1 MSQEQSR
8 KRAARIPSDPLKH
21 SRFARR
27 LLTAQPQLKCEIAA
41 EGPWTREAMRDFIA
55 GQPQETE
62 PQLHAVLRQLRQR
75 VILRLLARD
84 LLRKADLAEV
94 CATTTALAEVTIQ
107 SALVWLEPRLEA
119 DLGVPA
125 SEKGERQRLIVVGM
139 GKLGGGELNV
149 SSDVDLIFIY
159 PEEGEARS
167 ASACHR
173 GAIAGHQGAGPVH
186 EPRGQEHGSRSV
198 SNHEFF
204 TRLGR
209 RLIAALAGPTA
220 DGQVFRVDMRLRPW
234 GDSGPLAASFDA
246 LEQYLVAQGREWERY
261 AWIKGRALTS
271 ETADERWNPQN
282 DRGWNAQSDSG
293 WNAQSAL
300 GAIVRPFVYRKY
312 LDFGAFAAMRDLHA
326 QIRAEVARRE
336 LADHIKLGPGGI
348 REIEF
353 IAQAFQLIRGG
364 RDAGLQVRPTLRV
377 LALLAER
384 RILPEDAAEQLSE
397 AYVFLRELEHR
408 LQYLDDAQTHT
419 LPRDRADRAL
429 VAESMGFASWTAFAA
444 VLDAHRERVSQQF
457 EQVFSIQE
465 TPLHALASLWQDGQD
480 DLVGAGTGAE
490 KRLEALGFRSSADLA
505 ARLRAIRGSARYAD
519 LPEASRNRFDLLV
532 PRLIE
537 LAAARGNPDA
547 TLERCLTLIDTISR
561 RAAYLALLDEHPQA
575 LAKLA
580 ELVSASIWASEY
592 LNRHPVVLDE
602 LLDARVV
609 TDEPDWREFGNAL
622 RRQMMAF
629 AGDPERQM
637 DLLREAHHAQS
648 FRLLVQ
654 DLAGHLTVERLPD
667 PLSGLADCVLQV
679 TLELCWTQIRT
690 RHCERPRFAVI
701 AYGKLGGKELGYA
714 SDLDIIFLHD
724 DPHEAAAENY
734 AKLAARINNWLNAR
748 TGAGVLFETDLRLRP
763 DGDAGLLVSSVD
775 AFRQYQR
782 QSAWVWE
789 HQALTRARCC
799 AGDATVGAL
808 FGATRRAIRRAPRDP
823 ERRGEEVLAMRR
835 QMLEG
840 HPNKSAL
847 FDLKHDRGGMVD
859 IEFMVQYLVLAH
871 SSRHTGL
878 TANDGN
884 IALLRLAA
892 DLGLIPR
899 DLSDAVRDAY
909 RDYRRRQHGLRLN
922 GARYARVP
930 REEVNAAIGA
940 TRGLWRAVFGTD
952 SP

>member
-1 MSQEQSR
+1 MSR
-8 KRAARIPSDPLKH
+8 KRATRTPIDPLSH
-21 SRFARR
+21 SRFAQR
-27 LLTAQPQLKCEIAA
+27 LLTAQPQLKAEFAA
-41 EGPWTREAMRDFIA
+41 EGPWTREAMRAFVA
-55 GQPQETE
+55 GQPQQTE
-62 PQLHAVLRQLRQR
+62 PQLHAVLRALRQR
-75 VILRLLARD
+75 VMLRLLARD
-84 LLRKADLAEV
+84 LLREADLAEV
-94 CATTTALAEVTIQ
+94 CATTTALAQVTIQ
-107 SALVWLEPRLEA
+107 AALDWLVPRLEA
-119 DLGVPA
+119 DLGVP
-125 SEKGERQRLIVVGM
+125 SSDQGEHQHLIVVGM

-149 SSDVDLIFIY
+149 SSDIDLIFLY
-159 PEEGEARS
+159 PEEGET
-167 ASACHR
+167 R
-173 GAIAGHQGAGPVH
+173 GAGAGHGHG
-186 EPRGQEHGSRSV
+186 GQEHGGRSL

-209 RLIAALAGPTA
+209 RLIAALAEPTE

-234 GDSGPLAASFDA
+234 GEAGPLAASFDA

-261 AWIKGRALTS
+261 AWIKGRALTGRGD
-271 ETADERWNPQN
+271 DERGRAQSDGGWTPQN
-282 DRGWNAQSDSG
+282 DTGWNAQD
-293 WNAQSAL
+293 AL
-300 GAIVRPFVYRKY
+300 GAVVRPFVYRKY

-326 QIRAEVARRE
+326 QIRAEVARRD

-384 RILPEDAAEQLSE
+384 RILPEDASAQLAES
-397 AYVFLRELEHR
+397 YVFLRQLEHR
-408 LQYLDDAQTHT
+408 LQYLDDAQMHT
-419 LPRDRADRAL
+419 LPGDKADRAL
-429 VAESMGFASWTAFAA
+429 VAGSMGFASWDKFAA
-444 VLDAHRERVSQQF
+444 VLDRHRERVSQQF
-457 EQVFSIQE
+457 EQVFSTQE
-465 TPLHALASLWQDGQD
+465 TPRHALASLWQG
-480 DLVGAGTGAE
+480 DLDPGGGAE
-490 KRLEALGFRSSADLA
+490 ERLEALGFRSSADLA
-505 ARLRAIRGSARYAD
+505 ARLRAIRASARYAD
-519 LPEASRNRFDLLV
+519 LPEASRNRFDLLA

-537 LAAARGNPDA
+537 LSSACANPDA
-547 TLERCLTLIDTISR
+547 TLERCLTLIETISR

-580 ELVSASIWASEY
+580 ELVSASSWAAEY
-592 LNRHPVVLDE
+592 LNRHPIVLDE

-654 DLAGHLTVERLPD
+654 DLAGHLTVERLAD
-667 PLSGLADCVLQV
+667 HLSDLADCVLQV
-679 TLELCWTQIRT
+679 ILELCWTQLRT
-690 RHCERPRFAVI
+690 RHCDFPRFAVI

-724 DPHEAAAENY
+724 DPHEAAPENY

-808 FGATRRAIRRAPRDP
+808 FEDTRRAILRAPREP
-823 ERRGEEVLAMRR
+823 ERLREEVLAMRR

>member
-1 MSQEQSR
+1 MSEKLSR
-8 KRAARIPSDPLKH
+8 KHAARIQGDPLQY
-21 SRFARR
+21 SRFAQR
-27 LLTAQPQLKCEIAA
+27 LLAAQPQLMSELAA
-41 EGPWTREAMRDFIA
+41 EGPWTREAMRAFIA
-55 GQPQETE
+55 RQPQDTE

-75 VILRLLARD
+75 VMLRLLARD

-107 SALVWLEPRLEA
+107 SALVWLEPRLEG
-119 DLGVPA
+119 DLGTPV
-125 SEKGERQRLIVVGM
+125 SEKGEHQRLIVVGM

-149 SSDVDLIFIY
+149 SSDIDLIFIY
-159 PEEGEARS
+159 PEEGQT
-167 ASACHR
+167 R
-173 GAIAGHQGAGPVH
+173 GTSTGQ
-186 EPRGQEHGSRSV
+186 ERRGQERGGRSL

-209 RLIAALAGPTA
+209 RLIGALAEPTA

-234 GDSGPLAASFDA
+234 GDAGPLAASFDA

-261 AWIKGRALTS
+261 AWIKGRALTG
-271 ETADERWNPQN
+271 EGDDERES
-282 DRGWNAQSDSG
+282 AQSGSGWSPQSDTG

-300 GAIVRPFVYRKY
+300 SAVVRPFVYRKY

-326 QIRAEVARRE
+326 QIRAEVARRD

-384 RILPEDAAEQLSE
+384 RILPEDAAAQLAES
-397 AYVFLRELEHR
+397 YVFLRQLEHR

-419 LPRDRADRAL
+419 LPGDKADRAL
-429 VAESMGFASWTAFAA
+429 VAGSMGFASWNRFAA
-444 VLDAHRERVSQQF
+444 VLDAYRERVSQQF
-457 EQVFSIQE
+457 EQIFSTQE
-465 TPLHALASLWQDGQD
+465 TPRHALASLWQG
-480 DLVGAGTGAE
+480 DLDAGGGAE
-490 KRLEALGFRSSADLA
+490 ERLEALGFRSSADLA
-505 ARLRAIRGSARYAD
+505 ARLRAIRRSARYAD
-519 LPEASRNRFDLLV
+519 LPDASRSRFDLLA

-537 LAAARGNPDA
+537 LSAACGNPDA
-547 TLERCLTLIDTISR
+547 TLERCLTLIETISR

-580 ELVSASIWASEY
+580 ELVSASSWASEY
-592 LNRHPVVLDE
+592 LNRHPIVLDE
-602 LLDARVV
+602 LLDARGV

-622 RRQMMAF
+622 RAQMMAF
-629 AGDPERQM
+629 GGDPERQM

-654 DLAGHLTVERLPD
+654 DLAGHLTVERLAD
-667 PLSGLADCVLQV
+667 HLSDLADCVLQV
-679 TLELCWTQIRT
+679 ILELCWTQLRT
-690 RHCERPRFAVI
+690 RHCEFPRFAVI

-724 DPHEAAAENY
+724 DPREAAPENY
-734 AKLAARINNWLNAR
+734 ARLAVRINNWLNAR

-763 DGDAGLLVSSVD
+763 DGAAGLLVSSVE
-775 AFRQYQR
+775 AFRRYQR
-782 QSAWVWE
+782 EAAWVWE
-789 HQALTRARCC
+789 HQALTRARYC

-808 FGATRRAIRRAPRDP
+808 FEETRREILRAPRDP
-823 ERRGEEVLAMRR
+823 GKLREEVLAMRR
-835 QMLEG
+835 QMIEG
-840 HPNKSAL
+840 HPNKSEL

-859 IEFMVQYLVLAH
+859 IEFIVQYLVLAH

-884 IALLRLAA
+884 IALLRIAA
-892 DLGLIPR
+892 DLGLIAR

-922 GARYARVP
+922 GAPYARVP
-930 REEVNAAIGA
+930 HAEVAAAIEA
-940 TRGLWRAVFGTD
+940 TRALWRAVFGTE
-952 SP
+952 SPGS

>member
-1 MSQEQSR
+1 MNR
-8 KRAARIPSDPLKH
+8 KRAPPIPSDPLKY

-27 LLTAQPQLKCEIAA
+27 LLTAQPQLKYELAA
-41 EGPWTREAMRDFIA
+41 EGPWTREAMRDFVA

-62 PQLHAVLRQLRQR
+62 PQLHAVLRQLRRR
-75 VILRLLARD
+75 VMLRLLARD
-84 LLRKADLAEV
+84 LLRRADLAEV
-94 CATTTALAEVTIQ
+94 CATTTTLAEVTIQ
-107 SALVWLEPRLEA
+107 SALGWLEPRLEA

-125 SEKGERQRLIVVGM
+125 SEKGEHQRLIVVGM

-159 PEEGEARS
+159 PEEGETRG
-167 ASACHR
+167 ASAVR
-173 GAIAGHQGAGPVH
+173 
-186 EPRGQEHGSRSV
+186 EHGARCL

-209 RLIAALAGPTA
+209 RLIAALAEPTA

-234 GDSGPLAASFDA
+234 GDSGPLVASFDA
-246 LEQYLVAQGREWERY
+246 LEQYFVAQGREWERY
-261 AWIKGRALTS
+261 AWIKGRALTGP
-271 ETADERWNPQN
+271 TTDERCNPQN
-282 DRGWNAQSDSG
+282 DRGWNVQD
-293 WNAQSAL
+293 AL

-326 QIRAEVARRE
+326 QIRAEVARRD

-384 RILPEDAAEQLSE
+384 RILPGDAAEQLCD

-419 LPRDRADRAL
+419 LPHDEADRAL
-429 VAESMGFASWTAFAA
+429 IAESMGFASWDKFAA
-444 VLDAHRERVSQQF
+444 ALDANRERVSQQF
-457 EQVFSIQE
+457 EQVFSTQE
-465 TPLHALASLWQDGQD
+465 APRHALASLWQSELLDTG
-480 DLVGAGTGAE
+480 GGAE
-490 KRLEALGFRSSADLA
+490 ERLEALGFRSSADLA
-505 ARLRAIRGSARYAD
+505 ARLRAIRASARYAD
-519 LPEASRNRFDLLV
+519 LPEASRNRFDLLA

-537 LAAARGNPDA
+537 LAAARANPDA
-547 TLERCLTLIDTISR
+547 TLERCLTLIETISR

-580 ELVSASIWASEY
+580 ELVSASSWAAEY

-602 LLDARVV
+602 LLDARVL
-609 TDEPDWREFGNAL
+609 TDEPDWRGFGNAL
-622 RRQMMAF
+622 RGQMMAF
-629 AGDPERQM
+629 ADDPERQM

-654 DLAGHLTVERLPD
+654 DLAGHLTVERLAD
-667 PLSGLADCVLQV
+667 HLSDLADCVLQV
-679 TLELCWTQIRT
+679 TLELCWTQLRT

-763 DGDAGLLVSSVD
+763 DGAAGLLVLSVD
-775 AFRQYQR
+775 AFRRYQR
-782 QSAWVWE
+782 ESAWVWE
-789 HQALTRARCC
+789 HQALTRARYC
-799 AGDATVGAL
+799 AGDASVGAR
-808 FGATRRAIRRAPRDP
+808 FEETRREILRAPRDP
-823 ERRGEEVLAMRR
+823 GKLREEVLAMRR

-840 HPNKSAL
+840 HPNKSEL

-859 IEFMVQYLVLAH
+859 IEFIVQYLVLAH

-884 IALLRLAA
+884 IALLRVAA
-892 DLGLIPR
+892 DLDLIAR

-930 REEVNAAIGA
+930 HKEVASAIEA
-940 TRGLWRAVFGTD
+940 TRALWRAVFGTE
-952 SP
+952 SPGS

>member
-1 MSQEQSR
+1 MSR
-8 KRAARIPSDPLKH
+8 KRATRTPIDPLSH
-21 SRFARR
+21 SRFAQR
-27 LLTAQPQLKCEIAA
+27 LLTAQPQLKAEFAA
-41 EGPWTREAMRDFIA
+41 EGPWTREAMRAFVA
-55 GQPQETE
+55 GQPQQTE
-62 PQLHAVLRQLRQR
+62 PQLHAVLRALRQR
-75 VILRLLARD
+75 VMLRLLARD
-84 LLRKADLAEV
+84 LLREADLAEV
-94 CATTTALAEVTIQ
+94 CATTTALAQVTIQ
-107 SALVWLEPRLEA
+107 AALDWLVPRLEA
-119 DLGVPA
+119 DLGVP
-125 SEKGERQRLIVVGM
+125 SSDQGERQHLIVVGM

-149 SSDVDLIFIY
+149 SSDIDLIFLY
-159 PEEGEARS
+159 PEEGET
-167 ASACHR
+167 R
-173 GAIAGHQGAGPVH
+173 GAGAGHGHG
-186 EPRGQEHGSRSV
+186 GQEHGGRSL

-209 RLIAALAGPTA
+209 RLIAALAEPTE

-234 GDSGPLAASFDA
+234 GDAGPLAASFDA

-261 AWIKGRALTS
+261 AWIKGRALTG
-271 ETADERWNPQN
+271 EAADEPAW
-282 DRGWNAQSDSG
+282 DSQSDSG
-293 WNAQSAL
+293 WNAHSDSGWNARSAL

-326 QIRAEVARRE
+326 QIRAEVARRD

-364 RDAGLQVRPTLRV
+364 RDAGLQARATLRV

-384 RILPEDAAEQLSE
+384 RILPEDVAAQLADS
-397 AYVFLRELEHR
+397 YVFLRQLEHR

-419 LPRDRADRAL
+419 LPGDPADRAL
-429 VAESMGFASWTAFAA
+429 IGESMGFASWTAFAA
-444 VLDAHRERVSQQF
+444 ALDAHRERVSQQF
-457 EQVFSIQE
+457 EQVFSTQAA
-465 TPLHALASLWQDGQD
+465 PQHALASLWQGGQD
-480 DLVGAGTGAE
+480 GHEDLLRNGAE
-490 KRLEALGFRSSADLA
+490 SATGERLQALGFASGADLA
-505 ARLRAIRGSARYAD
+505 ARLRAIGESTRYAD
-519 LPEASRNRFDLLV
+519 LPESSRGRFDLLV

-537 LAAARGNPDA
+537 LAAARENPDA
-547 TLERCLTLIDTISR
+547 TLDRCLRLIETISR

-580 ELVSASIWASEY
+580 ELVSASSWAADY
-592 LNRHPVVLDE
+592 LNLHPVVLDE
-602 LLDARVV
+602 LLDARVA
-609 TDEPDWREFGNAL
+609 TIEPDWREFGNAL
-622 RRQMMAF
+622 RTQMMAF

-654 DLAGHLTVERLPD
+654 DLAGVLTVERLAD
-667 PLSGLADCVLQV
+667 HLSDLADCVLQV
-679 TLELCWTQIRT
+679 VLELCWTQLRT
-690 RHCERPRFAVI
+690 RHCEIPRFAVI

-724 DPHEAAAENY
+724 DPHEAAPANY

-763 DGDAGLLVSSVD
+763 DGAAGLLVSSVD
-775 AFRQYQR
+775 AFGHYQR
-782 QSAWVWE
+782 DSAWVWE
-789 HQALTRARCC
+789 HQALTRARYC

-808 FGATRRAIRRAPRDP
+808 FEQTRREILCTPRDP
-823 ERRGEEVLAMRR
+823 AKLREDVLAMRQR
-835 QMLEG
+835 MLEG

-859 IEFMVQYLVLAH
+859 IEFIVQYLVLAH
-871 SSRHTGL
+871 AGRHAAL

-892 DLGLIPR
+892 DLGLIAR

-909 RDYRRRQHGLRLN
+909 RGYRRRQHALRLN
-922 GARYARVP
+922 GAQYARVP
-930 REEVNAAIGA
+930 HAEVSTQIEA
-940 TRGLWRAVFGTD
+940 TRALWRAVFGTD
-952 SP
+952 SF